1 MDEDDDGKFVLC
13 IPTASE
19 DGVRSTT
26 DLTSRATS
34 SIYRV
39 RDLVSNYQRVHWLT
53 LVETGDSHSNATYKS
68 SALWDLSK
76 TPNVNEEQSFKNDF
90 SLKLQSKQTR
100 QIRRSVFIHTSLM
113 KTQARMSDSPHDM
126 MEFDHTMNPYKTKND
141 DGSALS
147 RQLNSNNTETTS
159 EESDGCDVFN
169 IGQDEF
175 KWVPFPKELP
185 GSPLYQNSGNMQDC
199 HAANNQTESLQDDL
213 GITSAKDLES
223 ECSVYQLKSKLSV
236 VKQEIHPPKEISSQ
250 NLRRQ
255 ISGNQALSKMDSTK
269 MFEYDRIQNKSQDL
283 YLKVDTQVQ
292 KTENTDI
299 VMKDLEEEDNWG
311 DSEVKETDQSAP
323 RAAENVD
330 LLENCPMCLKQFSKG
345 LSQLDIDSHLAQ
357 CLSEATVDVIW

>member
-1 MDEDDDGKFVLC
+1 MLEPSL
-13 IPTASE
+13 
-19 DGVRSTT
+19 
-26 DLTSRATS
+26 
-34 SIYRV
+34 
-39 RDLVSNYQRVHWLT
+39 
-53 LVETGDSHSNATYKS
+53 HS
-68 SALWDLSK
+68 LI
-76 TPNVNEEQSFKNDF
+76 VF
-90 SLKLQSKQTR
+90 SLSFRRRNSTGSWFDEIELTAAEQMWR
-100 QIRRSVFIHTSLM
+100 QVLRSANPNLTNLGWESVPSLPDFGN
-113 KTQARMSDSPHDM
+113 K
-126 MEFDHTMNPYKTKND
+126 
-141 DGSALS
+141 
-147 RQLNSNNTETTS
+147 NTETTS